1 MTKDIKKKTEQEKRM
16 VSDMIFLYC
25 RKKHGARQTLCSE
38 CRELKHYAQVRSDH
52 CPFMETKTF
61 CSNCTVH
68 CYSPQM
74 REKIRKVMAFSGPRM
89 ILYHPVAAIRHLIT
103 SKREKREWRNV
114 NEN

>member
-1 MTKDIKKKTEQEKRM
+1 MEDKIVEKREKEKQ
-16 VSDMIFLYC
+16 MIKEMISLYC
-25 RKKHGARQTLCSE
+25 RKNHHSKQLCTD
-38 CRELKHYAQVRSDH
+38 CNELLNYANIRIDN